1 MNCMHKDVLN
11 PEKLSHEL
19 AMDIAFID
27 RNGNLL
33 YDDKYYN
40 ILKSIYPNFNLEWGG
55 EWQETPDKPHY
66 QMTFNYS
73 CSELLKKYKNN
84 EVDDNGYVIL

>member
-1 MNCMHKDVLN
+1 MLHN
-11 PEKLSHEL
+11 EARKLLIEAWNKTH
-19 AMDIAFID
+19 D
-27 RNGNLL
+27 
-33 YDDKYYN
+33 
-40 ILKSIYPNFNLEWGG
+40 LEWGG

-73 CSELLKKYKNN
+73 CSELLKQYKNN